1 MKPSVKRASTGV
13 AAISLLC
20 ALTVAN
26 AASTGSIK
34 GVVVD
39 EAGNPV
45 NLASVLARDIE
56 PTPSG
61 VVEVQIGKVP
71 WVETDKEGRFV
82 IRGLTPGRRYK
93 MYTMKEEDG
102 YADTTIPTYNPTD
115 DAPVV
120 IASAAP
126 RSSPDVRLQ
135 LGPKAV
141 TLGFDLKD
149 AVTGKTIRDYTITVT
164 RMDTNYWFGGSVA
177 DNKVLLPADTDMV
190 IKFEVKG
197 YKPWYYQG
205 QTTMAAATP
214 LRGSSGEVRHISVL
228 LDPESAAP

>member
-1 MKPSVKRASTGV
+1 MKPSVKRASTALATV
-13 AAISLLC
+13 SLLC
-20 ALTVAN
+20 ALTVAH

-45 NLASVLARDIE
+45 KRASVQARDIE
-56 PTPSG
+56 PTPGG
-61 VVEVQIGKVP
+61 VVEVHIGAVP
-71 WVETDKEGRFV
+71 RVETDKQGRFV
-82 IRGLTPGRRYK
+82 FPGLTPGHRYK

-102 YADTTIPTYNPTD
+102 YADTTILTYNPTD
-115 DAPVV
+115 EAPIV

-149 AVTGKTIRDYTITVT
+149 ALTGEPIRDYTITLT
-164 RMDTNYWFGGSVA
+164 RIDTNYWLSGSMA
-177 DNKVLLPADTDMV
+177 DNKVLLPADTDMS
-190 IKFEVKG
+190 IKIEVKG
-197 YKPWYYQG
+197 YKPWYFPG
-205 QTTMAAATP
+205 QVTIEGATP
-214 LRGSSGEVRHISVL
+214 LRGSTGEVRHISVL
-228 LDPESAAP
+228 LDPESAGP